1 MDINAISALSAYTY
15 QSALTQ
21 SGSAAQALTQ
31 SLSLAQSQS
40 ASVGGL
46 LASAGSVDPLA
57 ALAGGSET
65 QALASLAYSASE
77 ASGTGS
83 ESVQALLA
91 ALGTGSSALLTTSTA
106 LPTSAVGLSPSATEA
121 LARYAYDQS
130 QNPTHTIA
138 QTAAAGQQALLAS
151 TLNLLA

>member
-15 QSALTQ
+15 QGALTQ
-21 SGSAAQALTQ
+21 SGSAPQALTQ
-31 SLSLAQSQS
+31 ALASGQSQ
-40 ASVGGL
+40 AANVRDL
-46 LASAGSVDPLA
+46 LASAAATETLA
-57 ALAGGSET
+57 SLAGGSGA

-77 ASGTGS
+77 SAGTGPA
-83 ESVQALLA
+83 SVQALLA
-91 ALGTGSSALLTTSTA
+91 TLGTGSSALLTTSTS
-106 LPTSAVGLSPSATEA
+106 LPASTAGLAPSAIEA

-151 TLNLLA
+151 GLNLLA